1 MGIDITLYLTRPG
14 TTLENIIQQD
24 KIGENEGQYFA
35 IGVRENADLPL
46 EHTCFVKRP
55 QLNGTRWSDW
65 LGSTFEFGELIP
77 QNQSTGCVLSL
88 HIGGRVFVLA
98 FGTGRHAIRPT
109 AIEYDFGLR
118 VALHK
123 VDPQRLRNLISKTVD
138 IRTIERSTYHH
149 TGGPVIDFS
158 MDLDVEWLR
167 SVEGVAAPGEA
178 FTAAAGTDAIRL
190 KNYSRP
196 LAEIADLCQ
205 NLLSAYQA
213 DVPESFAF
221 ANNVRPV
228 ATKDPLHQTLE
239 EEFVAMVNGGNRD
252 GLEVIVDW
260 AVVDRMASARLY
272 FSHTD
277 AAVNELSADQ
287 IWTGVNAL
295 IAQLPDL
302 EASRIKLE
310 IFDENQERVKL
321 FSLLDV
327 VQAELLYLGETYLR
341 IERRW
346 FSVGEDYVQQINRRV
361 QDLPVPPHRKVT
373 EANFWRDE
381 TKKINAQY
389 SIGNIEI
396 RKPDEGGTVLPSY
409 HADSIQEDVSWV
421 LGYSERGIVNALLYE
436 IQNSENSN
444 QLIKILLEHA
454 TFPYRDKVDF
464 NISTAEILIEQ
475 SFSDFGDA
483 DIVFLLNTGRRK
495 ITVFAE
501 AKVKPSQTP
510 VWKIKD
516 EFDKFVTGTTSKLGS
531 SNLFTQ
537 LYHKLRM
544 IDTLSKG
551 GLASLKNDVAFPTCS
566 SMTLRKIGSNPVV
579 LRSIK
584 KVSHYLE
591 DAYFLAIVPDKPS
604 NLEDFFSNDLKHS
617 NLTNLPGWNLTSY
630 GYLAW
635 SDIMNFC
642 ADHKLEK
649 TLRVFKFNEGQIF

>member
-149 TGGPVIDFS
+149 TGGPVIYFS

-327 VQAELLYLGETYLR
+327 VQAELLHSGDTYLR

-346 FSVGEDYVQQINRRV
+346 FSVGEDYVQQINRRI
-361 QDLPVPPHRKVT
+361 QDLPSLTGKLALPVWSKAVNPREENYNNHVAHQKGWLLQDQQFLFPGNGARVEPCDLLTQNGHFIHVKQGNSSSCLNHLFGQMTASAELYVRHEPSRKEMQDRYIANWPGESLANHRPIFV
-373 EANFWRDE
+373 AAIGRHNVVDDLLGRMLIA
-381 TKKINAQY
+381 KIN
-389 SIGNIEI
+389 
-396 RKPDEGGTVLPSY
+396 
-409 HADSIQEDVSWV
+409 
-421 LGYSERGIVNALLYE
+421 
-436 IQNSENSN
+436 
-444 QLIKILLEHA
+444 LLEHSRRIRA
-454 TFPYRDKVDF
+454 LGMDF
-464 NISTAEILIEQ
+464 AVAG
-475 SFSDFGDA
+475 F
-483 DIVFLLNTGRRK
+483 
-495 ITVFAE
+495 TV
-501 AKVKPSQTP
+501 S
-510 VWKIKD
+510 
-516 EFDKFVTGTTSKLGS
+516 
-531 SNLFTQ
+531 
-537 LYHKLRM
+537 
-544 IDTLSKG
+544 
-551 GLASLKNDVAFPTCS
+551 
-566 SMTLRKIGSNPVV
+566 
-579 LRSIK
+579 
-584 KVSHYLE
+584 
-591 DAYFLAIVPDKPS
+591 
-604 NLEDFFSNDLKHS
+604 
-617 NLTNLPGWNLTSY
+617 
-630 GYLAW
+630 
-635 SDIMNFC
+635 
-642 ADHKLEK
+642 
-649 TLRVFKFNEGQIF
+649 